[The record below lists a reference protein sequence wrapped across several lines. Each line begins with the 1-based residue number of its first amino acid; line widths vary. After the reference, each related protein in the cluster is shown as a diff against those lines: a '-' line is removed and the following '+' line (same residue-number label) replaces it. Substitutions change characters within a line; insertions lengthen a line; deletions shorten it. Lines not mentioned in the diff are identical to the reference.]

1 MRKQVPPDKTNSVLE
16 FATKRPNER
25 LESICNGLSVC
36 TESIS
41 GHPAY
46 RLFKGPRLWTIR
58 ICSPVWHDGR
68 RSATEDT
75 GSSYQRANP

>member
-25 LESICNGLSVC
+25 LDSICNGLSVC
-36 TESIS
+36 PESIF

-46 RLFKGPRLWTIR
+46 HPLKGPRLWTIR

-68 RSATEDT
+68 GGALEDT
-75 GSSYQRANP
+75 GSSHQSANP